1 MGEENNFS
9 FNMPLKKQANMIKVI
24 GVGGGGGNAVNYM
37 YGQEINGVDF
47 VICNTDLQAL
57 AGSPISNK
65 VQLGADPL
73 GTGAGGNPEKGKQAA
88 NESIESIQQALG
100 GNTKMVFITAG
111 MGGGTGTGAAPIIA
125 GIAKE
130 MGLLVVGIVTSP
142 FSIEGKKRLDR
153 AKKGIEEL
161 RKNVDSLIVIN
172 NDKLIEVY
180 GNLGITSGYAKAD
193 EVLSIASKG
202 IAEVITNYYKQ
213 NIDFQ
218 DAKTVLQNSGTA
230 IMGASKESG
239 ENRARN
245 AIVNALDS
253 PLLNDNKIKGAKNVL
268 LLIVSGNNEITFEE
282 VSEITGYIQDEA
294 GHEAEI
300 FLGYGTDETLEDGI
314 ALTVVATGFP
324 SDQQEEI
331 IKPEGGKI
339 IHTLEDEQKVNYTFD
354 QKQVIRTP
362 EIETPEIEKKDT
374 PTIEN
379 LGNEDIVGDKIK
391 LIPTTEIIK
400 NIDVVYREIGA
411 SIEDDFI
418 ITEVIKKK
426 EPKQE
431 VEQQTE
437 FVQPTLFDMPL
448 SSVGQQIERNQR
460 VSKVEQKQ
468 KEVEQ
473 NVEKRYV
480 LNVEELEEETSKNE
494 VKQTPKVQAT
504 EEIDKDL
511 DFKIKVN
518 PTPTKETQVKDVVE
532 ESKEI
537 SPLNYSIAEL
547 KERSQQRRDTMR
559 RFNHKFS
566 SKMNDNIDELESL
579 PAYKRQGID
588 VDVTT
593 NISKEETS
601 LKKNLD
607 EIELSSNSFLHDNV
621 D

>member
-1 MGEENNFS
+1 MF
-9 FNMPLKKQANMIKVI
+9 
-24 GVGGGGGNAVNYM
+24 GGNAVNYM

-601 LKKNLD
+601 LKNCRQ
-607 EIELSSNSFLHDNV
+607 IRFYMIM
-621 D
+621 